1 MRWGFFEDGAF
12 DFDMA
17 APQGGRSMKRGFQV
31 GGYFPQEVYEE
42 SLIIDSGG
50 GSCSNSPL
58 TGGLCAE
65 GGGDEALLLRD
76 DKPDLRSRRGERVDV
91 RIRGIAEGEARQQ
104 LVVLGNVE
112 FGVHGAAPER
122 QEAQRA

>member
-17 APQGGRSMKRGFQV
+17 APQGGRSMKRGFHM
-31 GGYFPQEVYEE
+31 GGYFPQAAYKE

-50 GSCSNSPL
+50 GSYSSSPP
-58 TGGLCAE
+58 TGGSCAE
-65 GGGDEALLLRD
+65 GEEDEALLLRGD
-76 DKPDLRSRRGERVDV
+76 EPDLRSRRGERVDV
-91 RIRGIAEGEARQQ
+91 CVRGIAEGEARQQ

-122 QEAQRA
+122 QEAKRA